1 MKLKII
7 LNEVNEF
14 LNIDI
19 QKNTRKRQ
27 YVYGRFLF
35 YKLAK
40 ELSPFCSSVVIGRF
54 LGKNHATVLH
64 GNKQFQNIIKYNQ
77 DPELIDY
84 YNTLLLRLKSIKYLS
99 TDASAIR
106 TQMIVCNQKNMR
118 KYYAQ

>member
-118 KYYAQ
+118 KYYA